1 MEAVLP
7 FGVAGESCCGLGLRR
22 TGHLGSPENSRWLNK
37 INKINPGKKKNR
49 DGRGITVWGRRRIL
63 QRFGSA
69 GNRTPWVAG
78 ELSLVWVCFSSRLGR
93 RRTIAGVRESE
104 TRRRGRE
111 RGATEGE
118 RETER
123 DRRGMDE
130 GSPGLR
136 DKRESGKEKNERDE
150 RNGGGKETRVFL
162 SSIQKFKFFFFF
174 FFLG

>member
-1 MEAVLP
+1 
-7 FGVAGESCCGLGLRR
+7 
-22 TGHLGSPENSRWLNK
+22 
-37 INKINPGKKKNR
+37 
-49 DGRGITVWGRRRIL
+49 
-63 QRFGSA
+63 
-69 GNRTPWVAG
+69 
-78 ELSLVWVCFSSRLGR
+78 
-93 RRTIAGVRESE
+93 VRESE

-150 RNGGGKETRVFL
+150 RNGGKKKPGCFL

-174 FFLG
+174 FLGDVEGTTSARDGRGTDA

>member
-7 FGVAGESCCGLGLRR
+7 FGVAGESCCSLGLRR

-37 INKINPGKKKNR
+37 INKINPGKKNR
-49 DGRGITVWGRRRIL
+49 DGRCITVWGRRRIL

-69 GNRTPWVAG
+69 GNMTPWVAG
-78 ELSLVWVCFSSRLGR
+78 ELSLVWVCFLSRLGR
-93 RRTIAGVRESE
+93 RRTIVEVRESE

-118 RETER
+118 KETER
-123 DRRGMDE
+123 DRRGMEE

-150 RNGGGKETRVFL
+150 RNGGKKKPGCFL
-162 SSIQKFKFFFFF
+162 SSIQKFKIYIYFFF
-174 FFLG
+174 G